1 MDGYQVDDD
10 ASWVELFRWNVTRN
24 GYLYRTHQGRTSYL
38 HREIWE
44 EANGPIP
51 DGMEIDHINRDVTDN
66 RLANLR
72 LVTRT
77 ENNRNRK
84 FRGSQ
89 V

>member
-1 MDGYQVDDD
+1 M
-10 ASWVELFRWNVTRN
+10 
-24 GYLYRTHQGRTSYL
+24 

-84 FRGSQ
+84 FRASKM
-89 V
+89 